1 MTSTETQQASRLRP
15 LLWVVLAISAGGNLV
30 TGAGNHLAVSIPLG
44 VVAVLCVVGLVVDHY
59 RRR

>member
-30 TGAGNHLAVSIPLG
+30 TGAANYLAVSIPLG
-44 VVAVLCVVGLVVDHY
+44 VVAVLCIVGLVVDHY
-59 RRR
+59 RHR